1 MVKGTT
7 FHLDEDL
14 RIRLKMA
21 AAFRKTSIK
30 DVLCKMVQDYVEETE
45 TMMKGKKGGKR

>member
-21 AAFRKTSIK
+21 VAQRKTTIK
-30 DVLCKMVQDYVEETE
+30 DVLCKMIQEYVEETE
-45 TMMKGKKGGKR
+45 TMTKKKGGKR